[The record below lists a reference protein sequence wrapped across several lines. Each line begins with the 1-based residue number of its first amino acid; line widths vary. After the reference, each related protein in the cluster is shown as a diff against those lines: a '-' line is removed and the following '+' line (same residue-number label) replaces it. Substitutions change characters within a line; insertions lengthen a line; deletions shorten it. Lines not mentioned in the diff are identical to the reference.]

1 MRRLFE
7 QREFAVDGEHDVGF
21 IFSTL
26 SPSYCINISF

>member
-21 IFSTL
+21 IL
-26 SPSYCINISF
+26 VPYHLAIVLR